1 LILCIEG
8 WTFHAHKAVY
18 FTGEIKTAYSRQ
30 GTHRVSKQPI
40 ISQNLIENAAA
51 LIKTIHT
58 PEFPEVLCHILR
70 NATPFDSTV
79 IYAYDG
85 GKPPIDLFHSPDDKP
100 SLLSLEEYQRGAFL
114 LDPVFHAY
122 QHGTRNG
129 VHRLKDLAPDHF
141 FRSEYYHSYY
151 EKTQIVSEVVI
162 YITMPDTGTVVI
174 SLSREKGSPPFRK
187 KTIERLQR
195 IEPIV
200 REAIIRHWRNPEIF
214 ELSTPPGKDRFDAL
228 PGRVHDALVGAGRAA
243 LTKRETEVSSL
254 ILRGYSSAA
263 IASLL
268 NIFVGT
274 VKVHRKNIYAKLEIS
289 SQGELFSLFLPL
301 LTRPAS

>member
-1 LILCIEG
+1 MS
-8 WTFHAHKAVY
+8 A
-18 FTGEIKTAYSRQ
+18 EIQK
-30 GTHRVSKQPI
+30 
-40 ISQNLIENAAA
+40 LIENAAA

-58 PEFPEVLCHILR
+58 PEFPGILTQILR
-70 NATPFDSTV
+70 DATPFDSTV

-85 GKPPIDLFHSPDDKP
+85 GNPPIDLFHHPNDKP

-129 VHRLKDLAPDHF
+129 VHHLKDLAPDHF
-141 FRSEYYHSYY
+141 FRSEYYRSYY

-162 YITMPDTGTVVI
+162 YITMPSSRTVVI

-187 KTIERLQR
+187 KTLERLQR
-195 IEPIV
+195 IEPIL
-200 REAIIRHWRNPEIF
+200 REAIIRHWRNPEIS
-214 ELSTPPGKDRFDAL
+214 EISTLPGKDRFDTL
-228 PGRVHDALVGAGRAA
+228 QGRVHDALIDAGRTA

-268 NIFVGT
+268 NISVGT
-274 VKVHRKNIYAKLEIS
+274 VKVHRKNTYAKLAIS

-301 LTRPAS
+301 LTRPVN